1 MSDDTRDEERYA
13 GVARVHNPFGH
24 LVGFRMTQVSDGFA
38 RAELDARPELYNPHD
53 VLHGG
58 VIFAMAD
65 NGMGA
70 AVYTRLAPD
79 ELCSTIEIKIN
90 FLKAVRQGHVV
101 CDTHVIAKG
110 RRTAVL
116 KSSVSIDGTLVAT
129 AQGTYAIHKKR

>member
-1 MSDDTRDEERYA
+1 MSDDERYA
-13 GVARVHNPFGH
+13 GVAKVHNPFGH

-38 RAELDARPELYNPHD
+38 RAELDARPELYNPQD

-58 VIFAMAD
+58 VIFSMAD
-65 NGMGA
+65 NSMGA

-90 FLKAVRQGHVV
+90 FIKAVRHGHVV
-101 CDTHVIAKG
+101 CDTHVVAKG

-116 KSSVSIDGTLVAT
+116 KSSVTIDGGLVAT
-129 AQGTYAIHKKR
+129 ALGTYAIQQRY